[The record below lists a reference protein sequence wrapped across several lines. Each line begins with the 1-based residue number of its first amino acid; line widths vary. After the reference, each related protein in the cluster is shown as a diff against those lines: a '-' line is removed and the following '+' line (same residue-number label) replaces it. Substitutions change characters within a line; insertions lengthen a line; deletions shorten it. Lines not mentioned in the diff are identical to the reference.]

1 MFKFNNKS
9 TRTTSLTSCWC
20 FIGNFENISHLF
32 LLLMLLT
39 LSMYLLVKKVDQ
51 NYFEKNA
58 RATLKLLPC
67 GNIAPYY

>member
-9 TRTTSLTSCWC
+9 TRTTSLRSLWC

-51 NYFEKNA
+51 NYFEKNG
-58 RATLKLLPC
+58 RATLKLLRQ
-67 GNIAPYY
+67 APYY

>member
-9 TRTTSLTSCWC
+9 TRTTSLRSLWC

-51 NYFEKNA
+51 NYF
-58 RATLKLLPC
+58 
-67 GNIAPYY
+67 